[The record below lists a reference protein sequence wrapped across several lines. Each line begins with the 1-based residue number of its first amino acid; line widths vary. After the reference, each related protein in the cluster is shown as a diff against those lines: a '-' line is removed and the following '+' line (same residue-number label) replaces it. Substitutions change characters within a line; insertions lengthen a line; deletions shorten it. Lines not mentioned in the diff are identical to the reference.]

1 MPSEH
6 EAYKRVEPISGSE
19 TRKVDLSP
27 SGGAG
32 EEGPSKV
39 KFDEAVAHAD
49 PSKVQ
54 VREVSLP
61 PEPAVTEAKK
71 PSLMEVATKVT
82 QQPTQVTPT
91 PKDLGAQASDLRRQ
105 IERPRAVLIAEM
117 QQNPT
122 VVENIGV
129 YAPDDV
135 AKATGHMEHI
145 DRGLRDVSQMTT
157 SVEVGTSLPPV
168 DEKSPA
174 VRFLSFLTES
184 DKKLGGFVDEINS
197 LKLGE
202 GRLSPETLFA
212 VQIKLGFVQTEL
224 EFFTATLNKALES
237 TKTIFNIQI

>member
-1 MPSEH
+1 MPSHKPYE
-6 EAYKRVEPISGSE
+6 RIDPISGSE
-19 TRKVDLSP
+19 PRKVELGP
-27 SGGAG
+27 TGGAG

-39 KFDEAVAHAD
+39 KFDEAVARAD

-54 VREVSLP
+54 RREVSVP
-61 PEPAVTEAKK
+61 PEAVVTEAKK

-117 QQNPT
+117 EQNPT
-122 VVENIGV
+122 VVQNLAL
-129 YAPDDV
+129 YAPDQV
-135 AKATGHMEHI
+135 AAAAGHMEHM
-145 DRGLRDVSQMTT
+145 DRGLRDVSQMAT
-157 SVEVGTSLPPV
+157 SVEIGSLIPAG
-168 DEKSPA
+168 EKSPA

-184 DKKLGGFVDEINS
+184 DKKLGGFVDEVNS

-202 GRLSPETLFA
+202 QRLSPETLFA
-212 VQIKLGFVQTEL
+212 IQIKLGFVQTEL

-237 TKTIFNIQI
+237 TKTIMNIQI